1 MMRETIRGPAPSEEP
16 VLENGVISHASLP
29 EAVYLLLR
37 RRILNNEFIAGER
50 LVEAKLAEELGVSRT
65 TIRSALRELDNESLV
80 EITKRRGCFVTR
92 MTPQEI
98 QDSCFARYLLEA
110 GVASEDLHWITP
122 AVLAELEEQIENMKV
137 AALNADMASIV
148 DADTAFHGI
157 IMSAGGRSRVTALW
171 HMLDGQM
178 GSLMRSSMDQ
188 QGIDMSEIVLRH
200 REVIAALETRK
211 GSVIQQA
218 IKEHY
223 VRAPSVLGAVEA

>member
-1 MMRETIRGPAPSEEP
+1 MRDTVHGLAPSEAP
-16 VLENGVISHASLP
+16 VLVNGVISHASLP
-29 EAVYLLLR
+29 ETVYLLLR
-37 RRILNNEFIAGER
+37 RRILNNEFLAGER

-65 TIRSALRELDNESLV
+65 TIRSALRELANENLV
-80 EITKRRGCFVTR
+80 EITKRRGCFVIR

-110 GVASEDLHWITP
+110 GVASEDLRWVTP
-122 AVLAELEEQIENMKV
+122 AVLAELGEQIENMKL

-157 IMSAGGRSRVTALW
+157 IMSAGGRSRVIDLW

-200 REVIAALETRK
+200 REVIEALETRK
-211 GSVIQQA
+211 ASVIQQA

-223 VRAPSVLGAVEA
+223 VRAPSVLGAEEA